1 MPKVYKI
8 KYTPLAR
15 EDLLKMFRYIA
26 LDLSSPQS
34 AVKLLN
40 DIETAVLRLE
50 KYPYSSPEA
59 HDEYLAAQDYR
70 TLICAKYLV
79 FYKVNAKRHL
89 VLIHRVVYGSRNLR
103 WLFD

>member
-1 MPKVYKI
+1 MRKPCKI

-15 EDLLKMFRYIA
+15 EDLLKIFRYVA

-40 DIETAVLRLE
+40 DIEAAVLRLRE
-50 KYPYSSPEA
+50 YPYSSPEA
-59 HDEYLAAQDYR
+59 NDEYLAAQGYR
-70 TLICAKYLV
+70 TLIYAKYLV
-79 FYKVNAKRHL
+79 FYKVNTKKHL
-89 VLIHRVVYGSRNLR
+89 VIIHRVVYGSRNLK